1 MSDLFGTSLGYVATM
16 RPRCSMSEVNRQ
28 FHAVGFCQGTISQDR
43 RKCRAQLTI
52 GQCVLMR
59 HVVVLEDLG
68 EDAYVTTEKKKKKKK
83 KKTMMELT
91 GG

>member
-1 MSDLFGTSLGYVATM
+1 
-16 RPRCSMSEVNRQ
+16 
-28 FHAVGFCQGTISQDR
+28 
-43 RKCRAQLTI
+43 
-52 GQCVLMR
+52 MR